1 MDGRHW
7 LDDGRCEDAADSV
20 NRVVVDVARADGQV
34 HDFARAHEDALEG
47 RLVTSALDAFDGLDD
62 EWRGDLIDLSAA
74 KWSDDVSLH
83 AAALILV
90 TDDAP
95 ALEVLPKRPSV
106 AQDVASRRFLAE
118 LFALAPGDLPGL
130 HQRDFWPM
138 AKRNVRDA
146 TTM

>member
-1 MDGRHW
+1 MPG
-7 LDDGRCEDAADSV
+7 
-20 NRVVVDVARADGQV
+20 
-34 HDFARAHEDALEG
+34 
-47 RLVTSALDAFDGLDD
+47 ALDAFDGLDD
-62 EWRGDLIDLSAA
+62 EWRGDLIDLSAT

-95 ALEVLPKRPSV
+95 ALEVFPERPRV

-118 LFALAPGDLPGL
+118 LLALAPSDLPGL

-138 AKRNVRDA
+138 AERNVRDA
-146 TTM
+146 TAM